1 MENNQ
6 LNQPKKT
13 NNTGLNPLL
22 TILLLLIISVLT
34 YIFILGDDSN
44 FVRLNK
50 SDIINDLS
58 ANEGTPSN
66 VLGIIYKGGFI
77 VPILMTFAL
86 MVIVFSIERFFILS
100 KAAGTKSISQFTTEI
115 KTALEKNEINYAI
128 ELCDQ
133 QKGSVGNVVKESLL
147 SYKNLGV
154 DQTLSQ
160 EQKLNALNQ
169 TIEEAVTLEM
179 PSLEKNMNILST
191 IASVATLVALMGT
204 VMGMI
209 KSFFALGNS
218 GGAPDAAQLSNGIAE
233 ALINTALGIGASAL
247 AIIAYNYFTSK
258 IDNLIF
264 KIEEIGFI
272 IQKSFKSK
280 H

>member
-34 YIFILGDDSN
+34 YVFILGADSN
-44 FVRLNK
+44 FVPL
-50 SDIINDLS
+50 SEADIKNGLS
-58 ANEGTPSN
+58 ASEGDPRN
-66 VLGIIYKGGFI
+66 VMGIIHQGGVI

-100 KAAGTKSISQFTTEI
+100 KAAGTKSISQFMTEI

-133 QKGSVGNVVKESLL
+133 QKGSVGNVVKECLL
-147 SYKNLGV
+147 NYKNLGI
-154 DQTLSQ
+154 DQTLNK
-160 EQKLNALNQ
+160 EQKLNSLNQ

-209 KSFFALGNS
+209 RSFFALGD
-218 GGAPDAAQLSNGIAE
+218 GGGSPDAAALSKGIAE

-272 IQKSFKSK
+272 IQKSFNSK

>member
-100 KAAGTKSISQFTTEI
+100 KAAGTKSISQFMTEI